1 MVVFWI
7 GILIAV
13 IFAYSAIKLGFY
25 HAWTMLFNIV
35 IAVYVAVR
43 ISPVIE
49 EFLPAAMGG
58 EYCKTMA
65 LLATGLV
72 IFLILHGIAYVLL
85 IGQFEVTFP
94 RVVNTLGS
102 GILGFLAGFLIW
114 SFGTLVVCTTPFCQQ
129 QFVKEI
135 GFDVKT
141 FEEAKMQPYL
151 VGWCSFLDKIVAS
164 GDSQVS
170 AEQAIKDLLI
180 KPAKNTPAN
189 ARTGAASIQPADP
202 NKPGFAEGLRR
213 GEPNYLNQ
221 PPATESHTV
230 IPP

>member
-1 MVVFWI
+1 MVFWI
-7 GILIAV
+7 GILVAV

-49 EFLPAAMGG
+49 EFLPVAMGG

-151 VGWCSFLDKIVAS
+151 VWWCSFLDKIVAS
-164 GDSQVS
+164 GDGPVS

-180 KPAKNTPAN
+180 KPAPKAKIET
-189 ARTGAASIQPADP
+189 TSIQPADP
-202 NKPGFAEGLRR
+202 ND
-213 GEPNYLNQ
+213 PNNPYCPNQ
-221 PPATESHTV
+221 PPTTESHTV

>member
-1 MVVFWI
+1 MVFWI
-7 GILIAV
+7 GILVAV

-25 HAWTMLFNIV
+25 HTWTMLFNFV

-43 ISPVIE
+43 ISPAIE

-58 EYCKTMA
+58 GQYSKTMA

-72 IFLILHGIAYVLL
+72 TFLILHGIAYVLL

-114 SFGTLVVCTTPFCQQ
+114 SFGTLIICTTPFSQQ
-129 QFVKEI
+129 QYIKEI

-151 VGWCSFLDKIVAS
+151 VWWCSFLDKIVVS
-164 GDSQVS
+164 GDGPVS
-170 AEQAIKDLLI
+170 AEQAIRDLLI

-189 ARTGAASIQPADP
+189 AKTGTASIPPVDPNDP
-202 NKPGFAEGLRR
+202 NKPYG
-213 GEPNYLNQ
+213 PNQ
-221 PPATESHTV
+221 PPATEPHTV

>member
-1 MVVFWI
+1 MVFWI
-7 GILIAV
+7 GILVAV

-25 HAWTMLFNIV
+25 HTWTMLFNFV
-35 IAVYVAVR
+35 IAVYVALR
-43 ISPVIE
+43 ISPAIE
-49 EFLPAAMGG
+49 EFLPAAMDGG
-58 EYCKTMA
+58 QYSKTMA

-72 IFLILHGIAYVLL
+72 TFLILHGIAYVLL

-102 GILGFLAGFLIW
+102 GILGFLAGFLVW
-114 SFGTLVVCTTPFCQQ
+114 SFGTLVVCTTPFSQQ
-129 QFVKEI
+129 QYIKEI

-151 VGWCSFLDKIVAS
+151 VWWCSFLDKIVVS
-164 GDSQVS
+164 GDGPVS
-170 AEQAIKDLLI
+170 AEQAIRDLLI

-189 ARTGAASIQPADP
+189 AKTGTASIPPVDPNDP
-202 NKPGFAEGLRR
+202 NKPYS
-213 GEPNYLNQ
+213 PNQ
-221 PPATESHTV
+221 PPATESNTV

>member
-1 MVVFWI
+1 MVFWI
-7 GILIAV
+7 GILVAV

-25 HAWTMLFNIV
+25 HAWTMLFNFV

-43 ISPVIE
+43 ISPVVE
-49 EFLPAAMGG
+49 EYLPAAMSG
-58 EYCKTMA
+58 EYSKTMA

-72 IFLILHGIAYVLL
+72 TFSILHGIAYTLL

-102 GILGFLAGFLIW
+102 SIVGFLAGFLIW

-129 QFVKEI
+129 QYVKEL
-135 GFDVKT
+135 GFETKT

-151 VGWCSFLDKIVAS
+151 VWWCSFLDKIVAS
-164 GDSQVS
+164 GDGPVS
-170 AEQAIKDLLI
+170 AEQAIKELLI
-180 KPAKNTPAN
+180 KPAKSTPVN

-202 NKPGFAEGLRR
+202 NDPNKPYC
-213 GEPNYLNQ
+213 PNQ
-221 PPATESHTV
+221 PPATDSHTV

>member
-1 MVVFWI
+1 MVAFWI
-7 GILIAV
+7 GILVAV

-25 HAWTMLFNIV
+25 HTWTMLFNFV

-43 ISPVIE
+43 ISPAIE

-58 EYCKTMA
+58 GQYSKTMA

-72 IFLILHGIAYVLL
+72 TFLILHGIAYVLL

-102 GILGFLAGFLIW
+102 GILGFLAGFLVW
-114 SFGTLVVCTTPFCQQ
+114 SFGTLVVCTTPFSQQ
-129 QFVKEI
+129 QYIKEI

-151 VGWCSFLDKIVAS
+151 VWWCNFLDKIVVS
-164 GDSQVS
+164 GDGHVS
-170 AEQAIKDLLI
+170 AEQAIRDLLI

-189 ARTGAASIQPADP
+189 AKTGTASIPLVDPNDP
-202 NKPGFAEGLRR
+202 NKPYY
-213 GEPNYLNQ
+213 PNQ
-221 PPATESHTV
+221 PPTTESNIV